1 MFDLMAINNDLNSS
15 ELKKINDRIS
25 GSLKAINKNMF
36 KVAYLFSDVK
46 ENELW
51 LDDFNSM
58 EEYADKCFGLK
69 KSSMY
74 NLIQIGDRFTEK
86 SSDGQTYSCTL
97 GDFSFGQVT
106 QMISLDDITIV
117 ELINDGVIT
126 PEMSCRKI
134 AEIVKNH
141 KRLTTS
147 GSDETDETE
156 TEENEPDET
165 PDTPTQDEIDD
176 VMSEIGEPI
185 VTVYENESGVIT
197 VTCENKELAE
207 KIYDLIKSYK

>member
-1 MFDLMAINNDLNSS
+1 MFDLIAINNDLNSS
-15 ELKKINDRIS
+15 ELKKINNRIS
-25 GSLKAINKNMF
+25 GSLKTINRNMF

-117 ELINDGVIT
+117 ELINDGVIK

-134 AEIVKNH
+134 AEIVKNN

-147 GSDETDETE
+147 GSDETEP
-156 TEENEPDET
+156 EENEPDET
-165 PDTPTQDEIDD
+165 PDIPTQDEIDD

>member
-86 SSDGQTYSCTL
+86 SKDGQTYSCTL

-106 QMISLDDITIV
+106 QMISLDDVTIV
-117 ELINDGVIT
+117 NLINDGVIK

-134 AEIVKNH
+134 AEIVKNN

-156 TEENEPDET
+156 PEENEPDET
-165 PDTPTQDEIDD
+165 PDVPTQDEIDD
-176 VMSEIGEPI
+176 AMSEIGEPI

-207 KIYDLIKSYK
+207 KIYDLIKSYR

>member
-1 MFDLMAINNDLNSS
+1 MFDLMAINNDLNSP

-25 GSLKAINKNMF
+25 GSLKTINKNMF

-86 SSDGQTYSCTL
+86 SKDGQTYSCTL
-97 GDFSFGQVT
+97 GDFSFSQVT

-117 ELINDGVIT
+117 NLINDGVIK

-134 AEIVKNH
+134 AEIVKNN

-147 GSDETDETE
+147 GSDETGETE
-156 TEENEPDET
+156 PEENEPDET
-165 PDTPTQDEIDD
+165 PDVPTQDEIDD
-176 VMSEIGEPI
+176 AMSEIGEPI
-185 VTVYENESGVIT
+185 VTVYENESGVVT

-207 KIYDLIKSYK
+207 KIYDLVKSYK

>member
-36 KVAYLFSDVK
+36 KVAYLFSNVK

-51 LDDFNSM
+51 IDDFDSM

-74 NLIQIGDRFTEK
+74 NLIQIGDRFTIK

-97 GDFSFGQVT
+97 GNFSFGQVT
-106 QMISLDDITIV
+106 QMISLDDKT
-117 ELINDGVIT
+117 
-126 PEMSCRKI
+126 
-134 AEIVKNH
+134 
-141 KRLTTS
+141 
-147 GSDETDETE
+147 
-156 TEENEPDET
+156 
-165 PDTPTQDEIDD
+165 
-176 VMSEIGEPI
+176 
-185 VTVYENESGVIT
+185 IT
-197 VTCENKELAE
+197 VGVTGGPHEQIMQEVAKVANAKGIPLPERFFLLSLLLYEA
-207 KIYDLIKSYK
+207 

>member
-25 GSLKAINKNMF
+25 GSLKTINKNMF

-74 NLIQIGDRFTEK
+74 NLIQIGDRFTIK

-106 QMISLDDITIV
+106 QMISLDDKTIV
-117 ELINDGVIT
+117 NLIADGVIK

-134 AEIVKNH
+134 AEIVKNN

-147 GSDETDETE
+147 GSDETEP
-156 TEENEPDET
+156 EENEPDET
-165 PDTPTQDEIDD
+165 PDVPTQDEIDD
-176 VMSEIGEPI
+176 AMSEIGEPI

>member
-97 GDFSFGQVT
+97 GDFSFGQVC

-134 AEIVKNH
+134 AEIVKNN

-147 GSDETDETE
+147 GSNESEPEDDE
-156 TEENEPDET
+156 PET
-165 PDTPTQDEIDD
+165 PTPDEIDD
-176 VMSEIGEPI
+176 AMSELGEPI

>member
-1 MFDLMAINNDLNSS
+1 MFDLMTINNDLNSS

-106 QMISLDDITIV
+106 QMISLDNITII
-117 ELINDGVIT
+117 ELINDGVIK

-156 TEENEPDET
+156 PEDEPNET
-165 PDTPTQDEIDD
+165 PDVPTQDEIDD

>member
-25 GSLKAINKNMF
+25 GSLKTINKNMF
-36 KVAYLFSDVK
+36 KVAYLFSNVK

-51 LDDFNSM
+51 IDDFDSM

-74 NLIQIGDRFTEK
+74 NLIQIGDRFTIK

-117 ELINDGVIT
+117 NLINDGVIK

-134 AEIVKNH
+134 AEIVKNN

-156 TEENEPDET
+156 PEDEPDET
-165 PDTPTQDEIDD
+165 PEVPTQDEIDD
-176 VMSEIGEPI
+176 AMSEIGEPI

>member
-1 MFDLMAINNDLNSS
+1 MFDLMAINNDLNSL
-15 ELKKINDRIS
+15 ELKKINERIS
-25 GSLKAINKNMF
+25 GSLKTINKNMF
-36 KVAYLFSDVK
+36 KVAYLFSNVK

-51 LDDFNSM
+51 IDDFDSM

-74 NLIQIGDRFTEK
+74 NLIQIGDRFTIK
-86 SSDGQTYSCTL
+86 SNDGQTYSCTL

-106 QMISLDDITIV
+106 QMISLDDKTIINLIT
-117 ELINDGVIT
+117 DGVIK

-134 AEIVKNH
+134 AEIVKNN

-147 GSDETDETE
+147 GSDGTE
-156 TEENEPDET
+156 PEEDEPDET
-165 PDTPTQDEIDD
+165 PEVPTQDEIDNA
-176 VMSEIGEPI
+176 MSEIGEPI

-207 KIYDLIKSYK
+207 KIYNLIKSYK

>member
-86 SSDGQTYSCTL
+86 SKDGQTYSCTL
-97 GDFSFGQVT
+97 GNFSFSQVT

-117 ELINDGVIT
+117 NLINDGVIK

-134 AEIVKNH
+134 AEIVKNN

-147 GSDETDETE
+147 DSDENDEPE
-156 TEENEPDET
+156 PEENEPDET
-165 PDTPTQDEIDD
+165 PDVPTQDEIDD
-176 VMSEIGEPI
+176 AMSEIGEPI